1 MTRHSLPILL
11 FATLLSLCLNDQS
24 IIAAEQTSTASSSAM
39 TSNTITTSTTLPP
52 TSSTGQNTSVT
63 TQTSSVSKQKVI
75 SLAVCNTTTS
85 SVFLTWNASDE
96 NFTVQW
102 NNGSVNNSINTSIA
116 YYNVT
121 GLTAGVNYTFTVTAG
136 ATDQI
141 SAFTKP
147 DVVTNLTVSNKTT
160 SSVSL
165 NWNEPNGNR
174 SYFTVQWTG
183 GSVNNSSNTSDTYY
197 TVTGLTAGVKY
208 TFTVTAVAADNQTT
222 GAPTQISAFTTPDV
236 ITRLIVYNTTTSS
249 VFLTWNA
256 SVGNFTVQWT
266 GGSVKNSSN
275 TSDTSYT
282 VTGLTAGVKYTFTV
296 TAVAADNQTTGAP
309 TQISAFT
316 KPDVLSNL
324 TVSSK
329 TTSSVSLNWNE
340 PNGNRRY
347 FTVQWTNGSVNNII
361 NSSNTSC
368 TVTGLTAGVNYTFTV
383 SAVAADNQTTGAPTQ
398 IIAFTNPDVV
408 TNLIVSNKTT
418 SSVSL
423 NWNEPN
429 GNRRYFTVQWNGG
442 SGNNIINASYTVT
455 GLTAG
460 VKYTFTVTAVA
471 ADNQTTGAPT
481 KISASTSPDVVN
493 NFIVSNK
500 TISSVSLNW
509 NEPNGSR
516 SYFIIQWT
524 DVSGN
529 NIINSSNTY
538 YNVTGLTAGLNYTF
552 TVTAV
557 ATDNQTAGASTQISA
572 STKPDVVTNLTVSNK
587 TTSSVSLNWNEP
599 NGNRS
604 YFTVQWTGG
613 SVNNINNTSDTSYTV
628 TGLTAGVKYIFT
640 VTAVAVDKQTT
651 GGSTQIS
658 AFTNPDAVSN
668 LTVSNKTTSSVSLT
682 WNEPPGNKSYFILR
696 WTGGSLN
703 KSINI
708 STTSYNVTGLTA
720 GVNYTFTVTAF
731 AGDGQNGGATIQIS
745 AFTNPD
751 IVSILSISNK
761 TTSSL
766 YLTWNEPN
774 GNRSYFTVQWIN
786 GSVNNIINSSNTY
799 YNVTGLT
806 AGLNY
811 MFTVTA
817 VAADNQ
823 TTGAPTQI
831 SAFTNPDIVTN
842 LSVSNKTTSSV
853 SLTWNEPNGYR
864 SYFTVQWN
872 NGSVNNIIN
881 SSITSCTVTGLT
893 VGVNYT
899 FTVTAVAADTQTTG
913 SPTQISAFTKP
924 DVVRDLN
931 VTEITT
937 RSLFLNWTEPIGKSS
952 FFKVQWSN
960 NITLNSTTLNTFY
973 NITNLIPGVNYTI
986 LISAVAADNI
996 TEGGAIGRSVYTK
1009 PDIVRNLKTSEVTTT
1024 SVFLSWT
1031 EPLGK
1036 ISFFRVQWINSSTT
1050 TSATSFNITGLTP
1063 GTNYT
1068 FTVSAVADDNK
1079 TEGSVV
1085 GLSICTGTSPVFNI
1099 SCVGPN
1105 RTAAALNLTWTNPP
1119 GNNQGFNI
1127 NLNSAFSNF
1136 TPFCNPVCNYFISN
1150 NLQYFNTYNLTI
1162 STLGCGE
1169 IGSLD
1174 FQCRTGVTDPPVPS
1188 KPEDVKIEVTPVS
1201 QTAVTLQFSSNL
1213 LNTTN
1218 GPIEAY
1224 GVLLSTN
1231 PQSNNSKDFLT
1242 RTYNNWSQDDTKPYI
1257 TVLKLNEET
1266 TRSSFITVKIGDKN
1280 DSDFNTIYK
1289 NYPLHNQEYWVALV
1303 LFTYL
1308 KIKDNLVDPQQS
1320 ICSVTPFSST
1330 TARPL
1335 PPKTI
1340 IFLWVLL
1347 PVILIV
1353 IIIIAVL
1360 IIQKKRK
1367 TKEYTDIPVN
1377 NLRSKISIPVRV
1389 EEFEAYF
1396 KKQQLDSNCGFAEQY
1411 EDLKVVGTAQT
1422 KNSALAMENKGKNR
1436 YNNVL
1441 PYDSSRV
1448 KLSIHG
1454 SPTDDY
1460 INANYIS
1467 GYNSKKEYI
1476 AAQGPL
1482 PATVNEFW
1490 RMIWE
1495 KNAHTIVM
1503 LTKCYEQGR
1512 VKCEK
1517 YWPAENKPY
1526 NNILVTTTSEIELE
1540 DWTIRDF
1547 RIKNVKT
1554 AETRDVRQFHF
1565 TAWPDH
1571 GVPETTEV
1579 LINFRHLVREHMD
1592 NFSRNA
1598 PAVVHCS
1605 AGVGRTGTLIALD
1618 HLIFQIERESMVDIY
1633 GIIYNMRMHRPLMV
1647 QTEDQ
1652 YVFLSQ
1658 CASDIIKSRMGTNV
1672 DLIYQNAAAFSIYE
1686 NVQR

>member
-1 MTRHSLPILL
+1 
-11 FATLLSLCLNDQS
+11 
-24 IIAAEQTSTASSSAM
+24 
-39 TSNTITTSTTLPP
+39 
-52 TSSTGQNTSVT
+52 
-63 TQTSSVSKQKVI
+63 
-75 SLAVCNTTTS
+75 
-85 SVFLTWNASDE
+85 
-96 NFTVQW
+96 
-102 NNGSVNNSINTSIA
+102 
-116 YYNVT
+116 
-121 GLTAGVNYTFTVTAG
+121 
-136 ATDQI
+136 
-141 SAFTKP
+141 
-147 DVVTNLTVSNKTT
+147 
-160 SSVSL
+160 
-165 NWNEPNGNR
+165 
-174 SYFTVQWTG
+174 
-183 GSVNNSSNTSDTYY
+183 YY

-316 KPDVLSNL
+316 NPDVAPNL

-329 TTSSVSLNWNE
+329 TTSSVSLTWNE
-340 PNGNRRY
+340 PPGNRSY
-347 FTVQWTNGSVNNII
+347 FTVQWTNGSVNNI
-361 NSSNTSC
+361 NNTSN

-383 SAVAADNQTTGAPTQ
+383 
-398 IIAFTNPDVV
+398 
-408 TNLIVSNKTT
+408 
-418 SSVSL
+418 
-423 NWNEPN
+423 
-429 GNRRYFTVQWNGG
+429 
-442 SGNNIINASYTVT
+442 
-455 GLTAG
+455 
-460 VKYTFTVTAVA
+460 TAVA
-471 ADNQTTGAPT
+471 ADTQTTG
-481 KISASTSPDVVN
+481 SP
-493 NFIVSNK
+493 
-500 TISSVSLNW
+500 
-509 NEPNGSR
+509 
-516 SYFIIQWT
+516 
-524 DVSGN
+524 
-529 NIINSSNTY
+529 
-538 YNVTGLTAGLNYTF
+538 
-552 TVTAV
+552 
-557 ATDNQTAGASTQISA
+557 TQISA
-572 STKPDVVTNLTVSNK
+572 FTKPDVVTNLTVSNK

-745 AFTNPD
+745 AFTKPD
-751 IVSILSISNK
+751 TVSNLTAVNV
-761 TTSSL
+761 TTSSILL
-766 YLTWNEPN
+766 YWIKAMGEISYYVVQYNNFSTNISMTTELT
-774 GNRSYFTVQWIN
+774 RI
-786 GSVNNIINSSNTY
+786 
-799 YNVTGLT
+799 
-806 AGLNY
+806 
-811 MFTVTA
+811 
-817 VAADNQ
+817 
-823 TTGAPTQI
+823 
-831 SAFTNPDIVTN
+831 
-842 LSVSNKTTSSV
+842 
-853 SLTWNEPNGYR
+853 
-864 SYFTVQWN
+864 
-872 NGSVNNIIN
+872 
-881 SSITSCTVTGLT
+881 
-893 VGVNYT
+893 
-899 FTVTAVAADTQTTG
+899 
-913 SPTQISAFTKP
+913 
-924 DVVRDLN
+924 
-931 VTEITT
+931 
-937 RSLFLNWTEPIGKSS
+937 
-952 FFKVQWSN
+952 
-960 NITLNSTTLNTFY
+960 
-973 NITNLIPGVNYTI
+973 NITNLTPGVQYTFKV
-986 LISAVAADNI
+986 LAVVADNKTKGNSSYISAYTKPDTVSNLTAVNVTTSSILLYWIKAMGEISYYVVQYDDFSRNISTTTEFTMININNLTPGVQYTFKVFAVVADNK
-996 TEGGAIGRSVYTK
+996 TEGNSNYISAYTKPDTVSNLTAVNVTTSSILLYWIKAMGEISYYVVQYDNFSTNISTTTELTMINITNLTPGVQYTFKVFAVVADNKTKGNCSYISAYTKPDTVSNLTAVNITTSSILLYWIKAMGEISYYVVQYDNFSTNISTTTELTMINITNLTPGVQYTFKVFAVVADNKTEGNSSYISAYTK

-1174 FQCRTGVTDPPVPS
+1174 FQCRTGVTGI

-1320 ICSVTPFSST
+1320 ICSVTPFST
-1330 TARPL
+1330 
-1335 PPKTI
+1335 KTI

-1360 IIQKKRK
+1360 IIQKKSLYLAFPNQFEFNSAINCFHCFH
-1367 TKEYTDIPVN
+1367 TC
-1377 NLRSKISIPVRV
+1377 SSIPVRV

-1686 NVQR
+1686 NV